1 MENKLCF
8 LKATFHCNATK
19 FDFNLNQT
27 IRVAQCS
34 RFQQPH
40 KSIPKAHRSRLP
52 AKASNSKR
60 KWLSSHAINTN
71 HPPATT
77 TMTTASL
84 VVHSARTK
92 DCRVTWSFRRHVESH
107 FQLTMF
113 SSVNKLLPAWTF
125 RCLDLENKPGLGVI
139 LESIEEQPQRFRF
152 AQIRSNCDYFSFCVI
167 LIIPGSTGTV
177 MPSQR
182 HSNHFNLPQRKPSRR
197 LMMTESQQ

>member
-1 MENKLCF
+1 MSHNAQDSSNHTKAFQKLIAAGCKQK
-8 LKATFHCNATK
+8 L
-19 FDFNLNQT
+19 Q
-27 IRVAQCS
+27 
-34 RFQQPH
+34 
-40 KSIPKAHRSRLP
+40 IPKGNDYPLTLSIQTTHR
-52 AKASNSKR
+52 
-60 KWLSSHAINTN
+60 
-71 HPPATT
+71 
-77 TMTTASL
+77 L

-92 DCRVTWSFRRHVESH
+92 GGRVTWSFRRHVESH

-152 AQIRSNCDYFSFCVI
+152 AQIRSKFRSFCFCVI